1 MNDEYSLSSPQE
13 KPEWLTDVTDKLGQ
27 SVIRAI
33 NNSVAVTSTSLFSV
47 ALLTSSTQTMDEDDL
62 EERINFFISLIEKS
76 SDYKDVWVTQREVK
90 DIISKTK
97 KLGFIEPI
105 MIASKKVYRPTSDQV
120 ATLSF
125 YKNNIVHLFI
135 LYSLI
140 CESLKFIKKASKE
153 EIIKLIEMIYPI
165 FAKDFHLKNEII
177 DKLSLIHI

>member
-1 MNDEYSLSSPQE
+1 MLLLLAVL
-13 KPEWLTDVTDKLGQ
+13 LTFTV
-27 SVIRAI
+27 SVEVFSAVVVGVVVASVVAVV
-33 NNSVAVTSTSLFSV
+33 SVAVTSTSLFSV

-76 SDYKDVWVTQREVK
+76 PDYKDVWITQREAK
-90 DIISKTK
+90 DMISKTK

-105 MIASKKVYRPTSDQV
+105 MIAAKKVYRPTSDQV

-165 FAKDFHLKNEII
+165 FAKDFHF
-177 DKLSLIHI
+177 

>member
-1 MNDEYSLSSPQE
+1 
-13 KPEWLTDVTDKLGQ
+13 
-27 SVIRAI
+27 
-33 NNSVAVTSTSLFSV
+33 
-47 ALLTSSTQTMDEDDL
+47 
-62 EERINFFISLIEKS
+62 
-76 SDYKDVWVTQREVK
+76 VWITQREAK
-90 DIISKTK
+90 DMISKTK

-105 MIASKKVYRPTSDQV
+105 MIATKKVYRPTSDQV

-177 DKLSLIHI
+177 DKGIYFKCHQSTSKQRNPCGR

>member
-1 MNDEYSLSSPQE
+1 
-13 KPEWLTDVTDKLGQ
+13 
-27 SVIRAI
+27 
-33 NNSVAVTSTSLFSV
+33 
-47 ALLTSSTQTMDEDDL
+47 MDEDDL

-76 SDYKDVWVTQREVK
+76 SDYKDVWITQREVK
-90 DIISKTK
+90 DMISKTK

-140 CESLKFIKKASKE
+140 CESLKFIKKAQKD
-153 EIIKLIEMIYPI
+153 EILKLIEICLLYTSPSPR
-165 FAKDFHLKNEII
+165 D
-177 DKLSLIHI
+177 

>member
-1 MNDEYSLSSPQE
+1 MDPIKVFKDFRNYLGNSYLNFADPIDLDTFLKNQVNDDYSISSPQE
-13 KPEWLTDVTDKLGQ
+13 KPEWLADATGKLGQ

-76 SDYKDVWVTQREVK
+76 SDYKDVWITQREAK
-90 DIISKTK
+90 DMISKTK

-105 MIASKKVYRPTSDQV
+105 MIATKKVYRPTSDQV

-125 YKNNIVHLFI
+125 YKNNIVHLLFFI
-135 LYSLI
+135 L
-140 CESLKFIKKASKE
+140 
-153 EIIKLIEMIYPI
+153 
-165 FAKDFHLKNEII
+165 
-177 DKLSLIHI
+177 